1 MRSTR
6 FEYFIRPD
14 LCAAEGR
21 PISPG
26 TGFYRAVG
34 AGHHTIA
41 PAPRA
46 TNRLG
51 RRPHAAPSSPGND
64 LDMMTHNNQG
74 AAMIKLMSRVLG
86 LTAARAVLPAMAGEK
101 IVVVERPV
109 GETTVD
115 LGAKGDS
122 VGDLLVF
129 ANKVY
134 DAGNKTE
141 LGSDQGYCVRT
152 VVGKS
157 WECIWTLMLKS
168 GQITVEGPFLDA
180 GDSLMAVTGGT
191 GKYAGAKGSMKLHPR
206 DATPTGY
213 DFTYDLL

>member
-1 MRSTR
+1 
-6 FEYFIRPD
+6 
-14 LCAAEGR
+14 
-21 PISPG
+21 
-26 TGFYRAVG
+26 
-34 AGHHTIA
+34 
-41 PAPRA
+41 
-46 TNRLG
+46 
-51 RRPHAAPSSPGND
+51 
-64 LDMMTHNNQG
+64 
-74 AAMIKLMSRVLG
+74 MIKLMSRVLG
-86 LTAARAVLPAMAGEK
+86 LTAALAVLPAMAGEK

-109 GETTVD
+109 GETSVD

-141 LGSDQGYCVRT
+141 IGSDQGYCVRT
-152 VVGKS
+152 IVGKS
-157 WECIWTLMLKS
+157 WECIWTLTLKA
-168 GQITVEGPFLDA
+168 GQITVEGPFLDE

>member
-1 MRSTR
+1 M
-6 FEYFIRPD
+6 
-14 LCAAEGR
+14 LALAA
-21 PISPG
+21 
-26 TGFYRAVG
+26 ALV
-34 AGHHTIA
+34 A
-41 PAPRA
+41 
-46 TNRLG
+46 
-51 RRPHAAPSSPGND
+51 
-64 LDMMTHNNQG
+64 
-74 AAMIKLMSRVLG
+74 
-86 LTAARAVLPAMAGEK
+86 LPAFAKEQ

-134 DAGNKTE
+134 DAGNKSQVGT
-141 LGSDQGYCVRT
+141 DQGYCVRT
-152 VVGKS
+152 IVGKS
-157 WECIWTLMLKS
+157 WECFWTLTLAA
-168 GQITVEGPFLDA
+168 GQITVEGPFLDT
-180 GDSLMAVTGGT
+180 GDSLMVVTGGT

>member
-1 MRSTR
+1 M
-6 FEYFIRPD
+6 
-14 LCAAEGR
+14 LA
-21 PISPG
+21 
-26 TGFYRAVG
+26 
-34 AGHHTIA
+34 
-41 PAPRA
+41 
-46 TNRLG
+46 L
-51 RRPHAAPSSPGND
+51 
-64 LDMMTHNNQG
+64 G
-74 AAMIKLMSRVLG
+74 AAL
-86 LTAARAVLPAMAGEK
+86 LTLPAFAKEQ

-134 DAGNKTE
+134 DAGNKAQVGT
-141 LGSDQGYCVRT
+141 DQGYCVRT
-152 VVGKS
+152 IVGKS
-157 WECIWTLMLKS
+157 WECFWTLTLAA
-168 GQITVEGPFLDA
+168 GQITVEGPFLDT
-180 GDSLMAVTGGT
+180 GDSLMVVTGGT

>member
-1 MRSTR
+1 MS
-6 FEYFIRPD
+6 
-14 LCAAEGR
+14 
-21 PISPG
+21 
-26 TGFYRAVG
+26 
-34 AGHHTIA
+34 
-41 PAPRA
+41 
-46 TNRLG
+46 
-51 RRPHAAPSSPGND
+51 
-64 LDMMTHNNQG
+64 
-74 AAMIKLMSRVLG
+74 KLS
-86 LTAARAVLPAMAGEK
+86 AVLVIAFIALPAFAGEQ

-134 DAGNKTE
+134 DSANKTQV
-141 LGSDQGYCVRT
+141 GSDQGYCVRT

-157 WECIWTLMLKS
+157 WECFWTLILKA
-168 GQITVEGPFLDA
+168 GQITVEGPFMDS
-180 GDSLMAVTGGT
+180 GDSLMVVTGGS

>member
-1 MRSTR
+1 
-6 FEYFIRPD
+6 
-14 LCAAEGR
+14 
-21 PISPG
+21 
-26 TGFYRAVG
+26 
-34 AGHHTIA
+34 
-41 PAPRA
+41 
-46 TNRLG
+46 
-51 RRPHAAPSSPGND
+51 
-64 LDMMTHNNQG
+64 MT
-74 AAMIKLMSRVLG
+74 KLMSRVLG
-86 LTAARAVLPAMAGEK
+86 LAAALAVLPAMAGEQ

-129 ANKVY
+129 ANKIY
-134 DAGNKTE
+134 DAGNKTQV
-141 LGSDQGYCVRT
+141 GSDQGYCVRT

-157 WECIWTLMLKS
+157 WECFWTLTLKA
-168 GQITVEGPFLDA
+168 GQITVEGPFLDE
-180 GDSLMAVTGGT
+180 GDSLMSVTGGT

>member
-1 MRSTR
+1 MLRLS
-6 FEYFIRPD
+6 IRI
-14 LCAAEGR
+14 LATAA
-21 PISPG
+21 
-26 TGFYRAVG
+26 A
-34 AGHHTIA
+34 
-41 PAPRA
+41 
-46 TNRLG
+46 L
-51 RRPHAAPSSPGND
+51 
-64 LDMMTHNNQG
+64 
-74 AAMIKLMSRVLG
+74 AAM
-86 LTAARAVLPAMAGEK
+86 PALAGEQ
-101 IVVVERPV
+101 IIVVERPV

-115 LGAKGDS
+115 LGPKGDS

-134 DAGNKTE
+134 DSANKTQ

-157 WECIWTLMLKS
+157 WECMWTLILKA
-168 GQITVEGPFLDA
+168 GQITVEGPFMDA
-180 GDSLMAVTGGT
+180 GDSLFAVTGGT